1 LPHNLV
7 ALPDLSGNGRPEIIV
22 SGQNIFSVAEIKPD
36 GALGKRLLNRR
47 GRGVLVDVGPEDAFG
62 FEMAHLGDLDGD
74 GAPEVIVG
82 APETNEGALNAG
94 AVWIVGISPT
104 PVRNGV
110 GTNPLTLSS
119 PQAPVIGAPWDA
131 SLDCSAQAPGLA
143 ILLGWDTPIEGL
155 HLPQGELLLDPFN
168 GNQVFARA
176 ALHASDTQNFSIAV
190 PLDPS
195 LIDFVLYAQGVCG
208 GLPAA
213 QLSNG
218 LAFVVGD

>member
-1 LPHNLV
+1 MQQCYTRSPSRRGQVEVPNPASVLSQGTESTRLDLGPSSGALPHNLV
-7 ALPDLSGNGRPEIIV
+7 ALPD
-22 SGQNIFSVAEIKPD
+22 
-36 GALGKRLLNRR
+36 
-47 GRGVLVDVGPEDAFG
+47 DAFG

-82 APETNEGALNAG
+82 APTTNEGALNAG

-119 PQAPVIGAPWDA
+119 PQAPVIGAPFDA

-155 HLPQGELLLDPFN
+155 HLAQGELLLDPFN
-168 GNQVFARA
+168 GSQVFARV
-176 ALHASDTQNFSIAV
+176 ALHVSDTQNFSIAV

-195 LIDFVLYAQGVCG
+195 LIDFVLYAQGVCA

-218 LAFVVGD
+218 LAFVIGD